1 MIYHFYVKKKKKIEK
16 VEKLVANLR
25 DKTEHIINIRDLTWL
40 KSNID
45 MNTELRSKAKIDFEK
60 NFFFKLMNNAVFGK
74 NMEMY

>member
-25 DKTEHIINIRDLTWL
+25 DKREHIINIRDLTWL

-45 MNTELRSKAKIDFEK
+45 MNTEVRSKAKIDFEK
-60 NFFFKLMNNAVFGK
+60 NFFLS
-74 NMEMY
+74 

>member
-45 MNTELRSKAKIDFEK
+45 MNTEVRSKAKIDFEK
-60 NFFFKLMNNAVFGK
+60 IFFLS
-74 NMEMY
+74 

>member
-60 NFFFKLMNNAVFGK
+60 KFFFKLMNNAVFGK